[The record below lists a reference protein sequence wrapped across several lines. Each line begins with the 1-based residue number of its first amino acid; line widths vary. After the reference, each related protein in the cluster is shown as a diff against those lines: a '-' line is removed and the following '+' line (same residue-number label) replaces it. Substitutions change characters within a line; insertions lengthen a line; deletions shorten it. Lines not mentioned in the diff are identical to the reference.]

1 MEEQSKAKVA
11 MIFQVLK
18 WVAIAIG
25 FLFIIGGFD
34 SGNYIAETS
43 FYTLASFF
51 ILLAIF
57 FHLEQHKS

>member
-25 FLFIIGGFD
+25 ALMVIAGFGT
-34 SGNYIAETS
+34 GNYVAETS
-43 FYTLASFF
+43 HYTLASVFM
-51 ILLAIF
+51 ILAIF